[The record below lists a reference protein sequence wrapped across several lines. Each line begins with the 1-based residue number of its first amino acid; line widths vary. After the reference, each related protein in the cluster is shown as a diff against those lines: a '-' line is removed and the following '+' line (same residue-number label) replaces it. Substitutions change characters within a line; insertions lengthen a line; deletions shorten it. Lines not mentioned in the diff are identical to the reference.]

1 MQLTDFWRLLIY
13 QIENLSDQK
22 FRHNVNQNLD
32 FEGHYSLFRRKHIR
46 DAFYSCHKLQRNIRN
61 RKNVTPMVTQSFIEF
76 VEGRHTA

>member
-32 FEGHYSLFRRKHIR
+32 FEGHYSLFR
-46 DAFYSCHKLQRNIRN
+46 N
-61 RKNVTPMVTQSFIEF
+61 
-76 VEGRHTA
+76 